1 MKFVTACAIASA
13 AAMGAEIEAEF
24 HGQGYSGH
32 GATNLGLIGI
42 GKGLSYAAPAT
53 ATQSYVQQPSLGY
66 GVASLG
72 KAVAAPA

>member
-13 AAMGAEIEAEF
+13 VAIGAETGAETEVEAEF
-24 HGQGYSGH
+24 LHAQGH

-53 ATQSYVQQPSLGY
+53 AIHAHVQQPVCY
-66 GVASLG
+66 GSVQ
-72 KAVAAPA
+72 